1 MNTSNLSSSKAV
13 KGGRVT
19 GSTVGSGAI
28 NNFGSSGPGFRLGAA
43 NPGTVIATVGGK
55 YVNAKN
61 LQQNYM
67 RGYSPSKPLWK

>member
-1 MNTSNLSSSKAV
+1 MSSNKASKGA
-13 KGGRVT
+13 RVT
-19 GSTVGSGAI
+19 GAAGGTSNNNYGS
-28 NNFGSSGPGFRLGAA
+28 NGPGFRLGAA

-55 YVNAKN
+55 YVNAKS